1 MLECGEVLIPCPNTG
16 CAWHGKRD
24 KCPDHVIYRCGY
36 GDVQCKYCPEAVR
49 YNRMESHLANECIN
63 FKHATEVSQRM
74 GLELA
79 QAKKRLRDL
88 EEKSAAAS
96 VAHRDAQA
104 IQEAIYI
111 CIYISAGPLWANRL
125 RSILFQTSSLT
136 SFQCFASL

>member
-88 EEKSAAAS
+88 EEESAAAS

-111 CIYISAGPLWANRL
+111 CIYIYIYMYEYIYIYVYVHIYMFL
-125 RSILFQTSSLT
+125 
-136 SFQCFASL
+136 